1 MFLSHYLGTFTTKLL
16 VILCSVSYINCCL
29 SNNNNKIVSGNL
41 KTDEY
46 NWKFITSFP
55 FKSDVGRFTYNV
67 RYDASYAV
75 QNIGLYYD
83 TESQWPRVYGDTAD
97 LITCREKESVLRPEN
112 NQFINLTTKVYQS
125 NCFKEMD
132 TTSQKEYIRCN
143 GTRNFNTARERIW
156 HFTVSNCNST
166 KGLQLQ

>member
-1 MFLSHYLGTFTTKLL
+1 M
-16 VILCSVSYINCCL
+16 ILCSVSYINCCL

-41 KTDEY
+41 KTDK

-55 FKSDVGRFTYNV
+55 FKSDISQFSYNV

-75 QNIGLYYD
+75 QKIGLYYD
-83 TESQWPRVYGDTAD
+83 TESQWARVYGDTAD
-97 LITCREKESVLRPEN
+97 MITCREKESVLRPEN
-112 NQFINLTTKVYQS
+112 NQFINLTTKVYHS

-132 TTSQKEYIRCN
+132 STSQKEYIRCN
-143 GTRNFNTARERIW
+143 GTRNFNTAKERW
-156 HFTVSNCNST
+156 CYFTVSNCNST

>member
-1 MFLSHYLGTFTTKLL
+1 MFPSHYIMGTFGTTLL
-16 VILCSVSYINCCL
+16 TILCLTSYINCCR
-29 SNNNNKIVSGNL
+29 SNSNNKIVSGDL
-41 KTDEY
+41 KT
-46 NWKFITSFP
+46 
-55 FKSDVGRFTYNV
+55 DVGRFTYNV

-83 TESQWPRVYGDTAD
+83 TESQWPRVYGDMAD
-97 LITCREKESVLRPEN
+97 MITCREKESVLKPEN

-125 NCFKEMD
+125 NCFKEID

>member
-1 MFLSHYLGTFTTKLL
+1 MFPSHYMGTYGTTLL
-16 VILCSVSYINCCL
+16 TILCLTSYINCCR
-29 SNNNNKIVSGNL
+29 SNSNNKIVPGDL

-55 FKSDVGRFTYNV
+55 FKSDVGRFNYNV

-75 QNIGLYYD
+75 QKIGLYYD
-83 TESQWPRVYGDTAD
+83 TESQWPRVYGDMAD
-97 LITCREKESVLRPEN
+97 MITCREKESVLKPEN
-112 NQFINLTTKVYQS
+112 NQFINLTTKVYHS
-125 NCFKEMD
+125 NCFKEID
-132 TTSQKEYIRCN
+132 STSQKEYIRCN